1 VTHMIDRLYSD
12 TVEIE
17 IWRAMNAMFPHG
29 AGQTTHHRVK
39 HNLDTV
45 ARRAFQAG
53 KTYALLGLMTSSDVA
68 EHFDISKRRARALI
82 QNRHERF
89 GVGMKAGREWLVHR
103 DELPQLQ
110 PNDRYRR
117 KERQST
123 RPQQAGQESEV
134 QHEKVLLP
142 RCSFQRWHE
151 SRNHA

>member
-1 VTHMIDRLYSD
+1 MHMIDCLYSD
-12 TVEIE
+12 TVETE
-17 IWRAMNAMFPHG
+17 IRNAMDILFPHG

-39 HNLDTV
+39 HHLDTV

-68 EHFDISKRRARALI
+68 EHFDISERRARALI

-117 KERQST
+117 KERHP
-123 RPQQAGQESEV
+123 RPPASGLQEDE
-134 QHEKVLLP
+134 
-142 RCSFQRWHE
+142 
-151 SRNHA
+151 